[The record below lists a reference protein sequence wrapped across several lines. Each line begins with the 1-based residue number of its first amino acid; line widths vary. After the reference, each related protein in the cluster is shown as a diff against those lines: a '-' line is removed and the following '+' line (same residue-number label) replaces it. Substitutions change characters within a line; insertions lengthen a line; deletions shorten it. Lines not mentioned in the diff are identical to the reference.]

1 MKHDLTTRKYERR
14 ARKLY
19 ALFSCLVLA
28 LTVMVVPAFA
38 ADDPLTV
45 VNNLSEFIFS
55 LIRAIGLILL
65 GFGVLQLV
73 CPSRAMTPLSGPMVC
88 SPSLVV
94 L

>member
-55 LIRAIGLILL
+55 LIRALASSSWA
-65 GFGVLQLV
+65 
-73 CPSRAMTPLSGPMVC
+73 CPSRATTPLSGPMVC

>member
-65 GFGVLQLV
+65 ASASSNWA
-73 CPSRAMTPLSGPMVC
+73 CPSRAMTPPSGPMAC
-88 SPSLVV
+88 SPSPVV
-94 L
+94 S